1 VINVLLVDDHT
12 AVREALAIVFEREP
26 DCMVVAQAASLAEAR
41 DALDRY
47 DVAVVDLDLEQGD
60 GVTIVRELHQANPH
74 GTILAL
80 TSSADR
86 RRFAVAVEA
95 GASGVVHKSA
105 RLSEVIGAMR
115 CLGEGGQVHAA
126 AELVELFHLA
136 GQEREQR
143 RDAEAALARLTPR
156 EREVLLALAEGCN
169 DRDIASRLSISAE
182 TARTHMV
189 HILDKLQVESRL
201 QALIFAL
208 RHGLVMLP

>member
-26 DCMVVAQAASLAEAR
+26 DCVVVAQAASLGEAR
-41 DALDRY
+41 NVLARY
-47 DVAVVDLDLEQGD
+47 DVAVVDLDLEHDD

-80 TSSADR
+80 TSSAER
-86 RRFAVAVEA
+86 TRFAVAVEA
-95 GASGVVHKSA
+95 GASGVIHKSA
-105 RLSEVIGAMR
+105 RLSAIIGAVR

-136 GQEREQR
+136 GQEREHR

-156 EREVLLALAEGCN
+156 ERDVLLALAEGCN
-169 DRDIASRLSISAE
+169 DREIANRLSISAE

-208 RHGLVMLP
+208 RHGLVTLS